1 MATVVISGGS
11 GMIGTALSHHLAAN
25 GYEIIILTR
34 DPEKH
39 RAKGPISYAAW
50 DVQQQT
56 IDESA
61 IRRADYIVH
70 LAGSNL
76 SEGRWTEKRKK
87 EILDSRV
94 QSGGLLVKAIRE
106 IPNQIKAVISS
117 SAIGYYGPDPVTP
130 NPQPFIETD
139 PPAHDF
145 LASVV
150 QQWEAAIQP
159 VETLGKRL
167 VIFRTGIVLSNEA
180 GAYVEFKKP
189 LRFGIATVLGGGK
202 QTVSWIH
209 IDDLVRLYYT
219 AIEHASW
226 KGVYNAVSPQ
236 PVTNRQLVLAM
247 AAARRKFY
255 LTVPVPAFALK
266 LVLGEMSIEVLKST
280 RVSPARIQQEGFS
293 FLYPDIDAAVKA
305 LEMHP

>member
-34 DPEKH
+34 DPAKH
-39 RAKGPISYAAW
+39 RAKAHISYAAW
-50 DVQQQT
+50 DVEQKT

-61 IRRADYIVH
+61 IGRADYIVH

-76 SEGRWTEKRKK
+76 SEGRWTAKRKK

-94 QSGGLLVKAIRE
+94 QSGELLVKAIRE

-117 SAIGYYGPDPVTP
+117 SAIGFYGPDQVVP
-130 NPQPFIETD
+130 NPHPFIETD
-139 PPAHDF
+139 QPAHDF
-145 LASVV
+145 LGSVV

-159 VETLGKRL
+159 VETMGKRL
-167 VIFRTGIVLSNEA
+167 VIFRTGIVLSREG

-189 LRFGIATVLGGGK
+189 LRFGLATVLGGGN

-209 IDDLVRLYYT
+209 IDDLVRLYHA

-247 AAARRKFY
+247 AAARKKFY
-255 LTVPVPAFALK
+255 LTAPVPAFALK
-266 LVLGEMSIEVLKST
+266 LVLGEMSVEVLKST
-280 RVSPARIQQEGFS
+280 TVSSARLQQEGFN
-293 FLYPDIDAAVKA
+293 FLYPGIDAAMHA
-305 LEMHP
+305 LQGHS

>member
-1 MATVVISGGS
+1 METVVISGGS
-11 GMIGTALSHHLAAN
+11 GMIGTALSHHLAAK
-25 GYEIIILTR
+25 GYAVIILTR
-34 DPEKH
+34 DPAKH
-39 RAKGPISYAAW
+39 RSKEPISYAAW

-56 IDESA
+56 IDEAA
-61 IRRADYIVH
+61 IRRADYIIH
-70 LAGSNL
+70 LAGANV
-76 SEGRWTEKRKK
+76 SEGRWTAKRKR

-117 SAIGYYGPDPVTP
+117 SAMGYYGPDPVVP
-130 NPQPFIETD
+130 NLHPFIETD

-145 LASVV
+145 LSSVV

-159 VETLGKRL
+159 VEALGKRL

-189 LRFGIATVLGGGK
+189 LRFGMATVLGSGK

-209 IDDLVRLYYT
+209 IDDLVRLYHE
-219 AIEHASW
+219 ALGHSSW
-226 KGVYNAVSPQ
+226 NGVYNAVSPQ
-236 PVTNRQLVLAM
+236 PVSNRQLVLAM
-247 AAARRKFY
+247 AAARKKFY
-255 LTVPVPAFALK
+255 LTAPVPAFALK

-280 RVSPARIQQEGFS
+280 TVSPVRLQQEGFS
-293 FLYPDIDAAVKA
+293 FLYPDIDAAVEN

>member
-1 MATVVISGGS
+1 
-11 GMIGTALSHHLAAN
+11 MIGTALSHHLAAN
-25 GYEIIILTR
+25 GHEIIILTR
-34 DPEKH
+34 DPSKH
-39 RAKGPISYAAW
+39 RAKEHISYAAW
-50 DVQQQT
+50 DVEQQT

-76 SEGRWTEKRKK
+76 AEGRWTAKKKK

-106 IPNQIKAVISS
+106 IPNQVKAVISS
-117 SAIGYYGPDPVTP
+117 SAIGFYGPDPVEP
-130 NPQPFIETD
+130 NPHPFIETD

-145 LASVV
+145 LGSVV

-159 VETLGKRL
+159 VEALGKRL

-189 LRFGIATVLGGGK
+189 LRFGMATVLGGGK
-202 QTVSWIH
+202 QIVSWIH
-209 IDDLVRLYYT
+209 IDDLIRLYHS
-219 AIEHASW
+219 AIEQSSW
-226 KGVYNAVSPQ
+226 NGVYNAVSPA
-236 PVTNRQLVLAM
+236 PVSNSQLVLAM
-247 AAARRKFY
+247 AAARRKFF
-255 LTVPVPAFALK
+255 LTAPVPAFALK

-280 RVSPARIQQEGFS
+280 TVSAARIQQEGFG
-293 FLYPDIDAAVKA
+293 FLYPNIDAAVDA
-305 LEMHP
+305 LENHPETNR